1 MPWQACNHQD
11 IRFRPALR
19 RGAGPLVLALALATV
34 LLLSSCSSQPANSQ
48 GFKMQVPAVPVT
60 VAQAVQKSV
69 PVEVTAIGN
78 VEPYS
83 TVNVK
88 SQVDGQLERVYFRQ
102 GEDVSKGETLFTIDA
117 RPFQA
122 ALLQAQATLARDQ
135 ALEKNATAQ
144 VDRYGKLYEAGII
157 SKDQYDQFMT
167 NAESYNA
174 TVRADQAAVE
184 RAQLDLS
191 YCTIRAPND
200 GRTGSLLVYAGNLVK
215 ANADTPMVVINQI
228 QPIYVTF
235 SVPESFLPE
244 IKQYQARGALRVE
257 ATPPNDARG
266 PESGLLSFLDNQV
279 DATTGTIKLKATFQ
293 NPQKRLWPGQFVNV
307 VLNLAVQSQAV
318 VVPSQAVQTGQKGQ
332 YLYVVKPDLKVEY
345 RPVSVGNTVAG
356 ETVIAKGVQVGETVV
371 TDGQLRLEPGS
382 KVQIKNPATSAQ
394 GSSS

>member
-1 MPWQACNHQD
+1 MPLQACNHQD
-11 IRFRPALR
+11 NRFRPVLHKV
-19 RGAGPLVLALALATV
+19 GGSLALGVSLAAV

-48 GFKMQVPAVPVT
+48 GFKMQAPAVPVT

-102 GEDVSKGETLFTIDA
+102 GDDVSKGETLFTIDA

-122 ALLQAQATLARDQ
+122 ALLQAQANLARDQ
-135 ALEKNATAQ
+135 ALEKNAKAQ
-144 VDRYGKLYEAGII
+144 VDRYGRLYEAGII
-157 SKDQYDQFMT
+157 SKDQYDQFLT
-167 NAESYNA
+167 NADSYNA
-174 TVRADQAAVE
+174 TVRADQAAADK
-184 RAQLDLS
+184 AQLDLN

-244 IKQYQARGALRVE
+244 IKQYQARGALRVA

-266 PESGLLSFLDNQV
+266 PEWGMLSFLDNQV
-279 DATTGTIKLKATFQ
+279 DATTGTIKLKATYQ

-382 KVQIKNPATSAQ
+382 KVQIKNSASSAQ
-394 GSSS
+394 GSTS

>member
-1 MPWQACNHQD
+1 MAVAATKVERTGSCVG
-11 IRFRPALR
+11 R
-19 RGAGPLVLALALATV
+19 RGIALILSGLGFAG
-34 LLLSSCSSQPANSQ
+34 LLLLPACSSRPANSQ

-60 VAQAVQKSV
+60 AAQASLKSV

-78 VEPYS
+78 VEAYS

-88 SQVDGQLERVYFRQ
+88 SQVDGQLERVHFRQ
-102 GEDVSKGETLFTIDA
+102 GDDVSKGETLFSIDP
-117 RPFQA
+117 RPFQT
-122 ALLQAQATLARDQ
+122 ALSQAQANLARDE
-135 ALEKNATAQ
+135 ALEKNAKGQ

-167 NAESYNA
+167 TAESYDA

-184 RAQLDLS
+184 KAKLDLS
-191 YCTIRAPND
+191 YCTISAPLD

-215 ANADTPMVVINQI
+215 ANDTTAMVVINQI

-235 SVPESFLPE
+235 SVPESYLPE
-244 IKQYQARGALRVE
+244 IKQYQAHGALRVE
-257 ATPPNDARG
+257 ATPPNDLRG
-266 PESGLLSFLDNQV
+266 PEAGVLAFIDNQV
-279 DATTGTIKLKATFQ
+279 DTTTGTIKLKATFQ

-332 YLYVVKPDLKVEY
+332 YLYVVKPDRTVEY
-345 RPVSVGNTVAG
+345 RPVTVGNTVAG
-356 ETVIAKGVQVGETVV
+356 ETVIAKGVQAGETVV
-371 TDGQLRLEPGS
+371 TDGQLRLEPGA
-382 KVQIKNPATSAQ
+382 KVQIKSPAATGE

>member
-1 MPWQACNHQD
+1 M
-11 IRFRPALR
+11 LSSLVV
-19 RGAGPLVLALALATV
+19 AG
-34 LLLSSCSSQPANSQ
+34 LLLLPACSSRPANSQ

-60 VAQAVQKSV
+60 AAQAALKSV

-78 VEPYS
+78 VEAYS

-88 SQVDGQLERVYFRQ
+88 SQVDGQLERVHFRQ
-102 GEDVSKGETLFTIDA
+102 GDDVNRGETLFTIDP
-117 RPFQA
+117 RPFQT
-122 ALLQAQATLARDQ
+122 ALSQAQANLARDQ
-135 ALEKNATAQ
+135 ALQKNAKGQ

-167 NAESYNA
+167 TAESYDA

-184 RAQLDLS
+184 KANLDLG
-191 YCTIRAPND
+191 YCTISAPLD

-215 ANADTPMVVINQI
+215 ANDTTAMVVINQI

-235 SVPESFLPE
+235 SVPESYLPE

-257 ATPPNDARG
+257 ANPPNDTRG
-266 PESGLLSFLDNQV
+266 PEAGVLSFIDNQV
-279 DATTGTIKLKATFQ
+279 DTTTGTIKLKATFQ

-332 YLYVVKPDLKVEY
+332 YLYVVKSDRTVEY

-356 ETVIAKGVQVGETVV
+356 ETVIAKGVQAGETVV
-371 TDGQLRLEPGS
+371 TDGQLRLEPGA
-382 KVQIKNPATSAQ
+382 KVQIKSSTASGE

>member
-1 MPWQACNHQD
+1 MLLGSTINEQSP
-11 IRFRPALR
+11 FRVVPRAGIALLVV
-19 RGAGPLVLALALATV
+19 GLAFAG
-34 LLLSSCSSQPANSQ
+34 LLLLPACSSRPGNSQ

-60 VAQAVQKSV
+60 AAQASVKSV

-78 VEPYS
+78 VEAYS

-88 SQVDGQLERVYFRQ
+88 SQVDGQVQRVHFQQ
-102 GEDVSKGETLFTIDA
+102 GEDVSRGETLFTIDA
-117 RPFQA
+117 RPFQT
-122 ALLQAQATLARDQ
+122 ALSQAQANLARDE
-135 ALEKNATAQ
+135 ALQKNAKAQ

-167 NAESYNA
+167 TAESYDA

-184 RAQLDLS
+184 RAKLDLG
-191 YCTIRAPND
+191 YCTIGSPVD

-215 ANADTPMVVINQI
+215 ANADTPMVVINQVR
-228 QPIYVTF
+228 PIYVTF
-235 SVPESFLPE
+235 SVPESYLPE

-257 ATPPNDARG
+257 ATPPNDTRG
-266 PESGLLSFLDNQV
+266 PQAGVLTFLDNQV

-332 YLYVVKPDLKVEY
+332 YLYVVKPDRTVEY
-345 RPVSVGNTVAG
+345 RVVSVGNTVAG
-356 ETVIAKGVQVGETVV
+356 ETVIAKGVQAGETVV
-371 TDGQLRLEPGS
+371 TDGQLRLEPGA
-382 KVQIKNPATSAQ
+382 KVQIKGAAASPE